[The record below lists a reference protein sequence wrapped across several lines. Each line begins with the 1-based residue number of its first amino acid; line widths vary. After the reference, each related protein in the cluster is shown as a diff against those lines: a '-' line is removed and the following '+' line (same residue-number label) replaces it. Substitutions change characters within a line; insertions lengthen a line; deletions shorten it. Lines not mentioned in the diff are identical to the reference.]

1 MKGSRRLVYAGAHQA
16 SGGAQ
21 ISKSVANF
29 DVSPDAIARLA
40 QIA

>member
-1 MKGSRRLVYAGAHQA
+1 VGDHAINPMA

-29 DVSPDAIARLA
+29 DVSKQLVTQMAGFS
-40 QIA
+40 